1 MDHYS
6 IILPIWTNLFFYN
19 HPSVESSSDRFAPQA
34 TKLKATE
41 QDNSYVFQI
50 YVTFIGE
57 NWSSSRLNAYL
68 NFP

>member
-57 NWSSSRLNAYL
+57 N
-68 NFP
+68 